1 VDCGI
6 LPWSP
11 SRFWICQRPD
21 ANRVTAKRHPLAL
34 FTFNV
39 GVELGQLIF
48 IAVILGLFAAARQ
61 FKPAPIVERHALFA
75 MTYAIGAVAAFL
87 FIERLVGSQPDREAG
102 LTLPGVVLIGST
114 SRR

>member
-1 VDCGI
+1 VAFSLGLLHGFGFASALTQI
-6 LPWSP
+6 GLPQSD
-11 SRFWICQRPD
+11 I
-21 ANRVTAKRHPLAL
+21 PLAL

-87 FIERLVGSQPDREAG
+87 FIERLVGFAA
-102 LTLPGVVLIGST
+102 
-114 SRR
+114 